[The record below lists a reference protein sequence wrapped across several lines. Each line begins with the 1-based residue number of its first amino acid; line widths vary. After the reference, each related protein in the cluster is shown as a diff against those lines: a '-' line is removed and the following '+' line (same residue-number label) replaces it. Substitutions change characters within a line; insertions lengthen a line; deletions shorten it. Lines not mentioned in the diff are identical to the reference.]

1 VPTGK
6 VRFFDEE
13 RGFGFIAS
21 EDGSDVHMRASAL
34 APDAAPPRPG
44 AKVEFEVVD
53 GKKGPSAMRV
63 TVLSQPPTLAKT
75 HHRKSPEDMVSIIE
89 DLIKLLDKT
98 SSSLR
103 RGHWP
108 DRREAAPVAKVLRA
122 VAGDLEG

>member
-21 EDGSDVHMRASAL
+21 EDGTDVHMRAAAL
-34 APDAAPPRPG
+34 AADAAPPRPG

-63 TVLSQPPTLAKT
+63 TVLSQPPTLAKS
-75 HHRKSPEDMVSIIE
+75 HRKTPEDMVSIIE

-98 SSSLR
+98 SNSLR

-108 DRREAAPVAKVLRA
+108 DRREAGPVAKVLRA

>member
-1 VPTGK
+1 MPIGK

-21 EDGSDVHMRASAL
+21 EDGADVHMRGSAL
-34 APDAAPPRPG
+34 APDSEPPRPG

-63 TVLSQPPTLAKT
+63 TVLSQPPTVARGY
-75 HHRKSPEDMVSIIE
+75 RKSPEDMVAIIE

-98 SSSLR
+98 SNSLR
-103 RGHWP
+103 RGHYP